1 MIQILQ
7 DEHLWVYLSLI
18 VFVVIF
24 GKIIYKYVLNFLLQ
38 EIALIKNNITKSNI
52 ALEESIKNI
61 KQQKSNLSLLNQ
73 RIQAIKKTDKD
84 NTTILIETFYDNLYV
99 KLQYLENNFKSYLE
113 HNDHSCRNK
122 LANVLIDESTS
133 LTINIL
139 KTHLKEKQKKEILDK
154 SIEKISSLSNLQI
167 INE

>member
-1 MIQILQ
+1 MIQMLR

-122 LANVLIDESTS
+122 LANFLIDESTS

-154 SIEKISSLSNLQI
+154 SIEKISLLSNLQS